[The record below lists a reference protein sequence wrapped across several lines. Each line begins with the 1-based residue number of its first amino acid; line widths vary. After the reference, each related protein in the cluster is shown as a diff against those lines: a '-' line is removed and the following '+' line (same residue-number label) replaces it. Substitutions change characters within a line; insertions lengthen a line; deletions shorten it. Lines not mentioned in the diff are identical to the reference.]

1 MASIPKRH
9 TYSGNVATERNNC
22 SLQRNNEMLYP
33 IRKSQRKHATFGPY
47 IVGSTLGEGEFGKV
61 KLGWSKA
68 SSPNEV
74 PKQVAIKLIRRDT
87 IKKDA
92 DKEVKIY
99 REINALKHL
108 THPNIIYLEEVLQ
121 NSKYIG
127 IVLEFVSG
135 GEFYKYIQRKRRLK
149 ESSAC
154 RLFAQLISG
163 VNYMHSKGLVH
174 RDLKLENLLMD
185 KHENLVITDFGFVN
199 EFFEDN
205 ELMRTSCGSPCYA
218 APELVVST
226 KAYEARKADVWSCGV
241 ILYAMLAGYLPWDDD
256 HENPTGDDIAR
267 LYQYITQTPLK
278 FPEYITPIPRDLL
291 RRILV
296 PNPRRRVS
304 LRAIQRHEWLKPHQ
318 AFLSIQP
325 NYWDEQLQKEHPQ
338 PATGG
343 DVGRHTTYSS
353 PTSSELKSRDRN
365 SLIIESTIEQSRL
378 SPKPVAT
385 RPDSSISI
393 SDSTLIP
400 NNTKR
405 NRIESRVVSDR
416 SIESNN
422 HKKNTT
428 NSFSQADQTTARH
441 SSRGNKHTS
450 VAGLLTI
457 PGSPTIVRTRNI
469 SSEPTGQVNAPNQT
483 TFTQE
488 DFHRVGNYHV
498 PRSKPRPTS
507 YYPGLIR
514 NTADDSLMDIP
525 VNKLNGK
532 VPDCKNLVSSKTPEG
547 NSSDIAHDATK
558 AAISNNSIIILSEG
572 PAVKISPVDYHYA
585 IGDLNYGDQPT
596 TEAIAKMNRD
606 LAYKMI
612 ENDASLEKAGPENE
626 SMIST
631 AKESNGSVSEEDTE
645 TRPHNVANPSNKSV
659 ISLEKEN
666 RKNYERKRFSF
677 MSLYSSLNGSRS
689 TVESRHSK
697 VNMPPASSRN
707 ISGQSNQS
715 SNKITQHQSR
725 ILANNSVSKVPTPD
739 KNINDG
745 GGRIVNPGNTGIGNS
760 GRPTRA
766 SVMISTLREEERS
779 TVPAEGHNVEAQT
792 STARKVLNFFKR
804 RSMRI

>member
-1 MASIPKRH
+1 MASVPKRH
-9 TYSGNVATERNNC
+9 TYSGNVATERNHHP
-22 SLQRNNEMLYP
+22 LQRNNEILYP
-33 IRKSQRKHATFGPY
+33 IRKSPRKHATFGPY

-205 ELMRTSCGSPCYA
+205 ELMSTSCGSPCYA

-325 NYWDEQLQKEHPQ
+325 NYWDEQLQKGHPQ
-338 PATGG
+338 LAAGG

-353 PTSSELKSRDRN
+353 PTSSHSKSRDRN
-365 SLIIESTIEQSRL
+365 SLIIESTIEQSRM
-378 SPKPVAT
+378 SPQPVAT

-405 NRIESRVVSDR
+405 NQTESRVVSDH
-416 SIESNN
+416 SSESNN
-422 HKKNTT
+422 HKRNTT
-428 NSFSQADQTTARH
+428 NSSLQAEQTARH
-441 SSRGNKHTS
+441 SSKGKKHTS
-450 VAGLLTI
+450 VTGLLTI
-457 PGSPTIVRTRNI
+457 PGSPTIARTRNI

-498 PRSKPRPTS
+498 PRNKPRPTS

-514 NTADDSLMDIP
+514 NTADESLMDIP
-525 VNKLNGK
+525 VNKLTGK
-532 VPDCKNLVSSKTPEG
+532 LPDCKNLVSSKKPEG
-547 NSSDIAHDATK
+547 ISSDTAHDATK
-558 AAISNNSIIILSEG
+558 AAVSNNSIIILPEG
-572 PAVKISPVDYHYA
+572 PAVKNSPVDYHYA

-606 LAYKMI
+606 LAHKII
-612 ENDASLEKAGPENE
+612 ENVAPLEKIDLEDE
-626 SMIST
+626 SVVST

-645 TRPHNVANPSNKSV
+645 IRPGNVVNPSNKSV
-659 ISLEKEN
+659 FSLEKEN

-689 TVESRHSK
+689 TVESRQSK
-697 VNMPPASSRN
+697 VNMPPVSSRN
-707 ISGQSNQS
+707 PSGQSNKS
-715 SNKITQHQSR
+715 STKITQQQPR
-725 ILANNSVSKVPTPD
+725 TLVDNGVPTIPTPAN
-739 KNINDG
+739 NINDG
-745 GGRIVNPGNTGIGNS
+745 GGRIVNSGNTGSGNPS
-760 GRPTRA
+760 RPMRA

-779 TVPAEGHNVEAQT
+779 TVSTEGHNVEAQT

>member
-1 MASIPKRH
+1 MASVPKRH
-9 TYSGNVATERNNC
+9 TYSGNVVTDRNHHSVQKTNDI
-22 SLQRNNEMLYP
+22 LHP
-33 IRKSQRKHATFGPY
+33 IRKNQRKHATFGPY

-61 KLGWSKA
+61 KLGWTKA
-68 SSPNEV
+68 FSPNEV
-74 PKQVAIKLIRRDT
+74 PKQVAIKLIRRDS

-163 VNYMHSKGLVH
+163 VDYMHSKGLVH
-174 RDLKLENLLMD
+174 RDLKLENLLLD

-278 FPEYITPIPRDLL
+278 FPEYITPVPRDLL

-304 LRAIQRHEWLKPHQ
+304 VRAIQRHEWLKPHH

-325 NYWDEQLQKEHPQ
+325 NYWDEQLRKERPQ
-338 PATGG
+338 LSTRG

-353 PTSSELKSRDRN
+353 PTSPDPKSRDRN
-365 SLIIESTIEQSRL
+365 SLIIESTMEQSRV
-378 SPKPVAT
+378 SPQPLASRSASST
-385 RPDSSISI
+385 DDSSLILNNAKMNEKELRVVGEHP
-393 SDSTLIP
+393 SDSTKYVRDIKNSP
-400 NNTKR
+400 SP
-405 NRIESRVVSDR
+405 IE
-416 SIESNN
+416 
-422 HKKNTT
+422 
-428 NSFSQADQTTARH
+428 QTTARH
-441 SSRGNKHTS
+441 SSKGKKHTS
-450 VAGLLTI
+450 VAGLVTI
-457 PGSPTIVRTRNI
+457 PGSPTTVRTRDI
-469 SSEPTGQVNAPNQT
+469 LSEPIGQVSDPGQKA
-483 TFTQE
+483 FTQE
-488 DFHRVGNYHV
+488 EFHRIGNYHV
-498 PRSKPRPTS
+498 PRSRPRPTS
-507 YYPGLIR
+507 YYPGLSR
-514 NTADDSLMDIP
+514 NNADNSLMDIP
-525 VNKLNGK
+525 VNKLGATGRSS
-532 VPDCKNLVSSKTPEG
+532 DSKNLDRLYNPEG
-547 NSSDIAHDATK
+547 KSLNAVHDSTK
-558 AAISNNSIIILSEG
+558 ATISNNAIMLLSEG
-572 PAVKISPVDYHYA
+572 PAAKTSPVDYHHA
-585 IGDLNYGDQPT
+585 IGDLNAGDQPT
-596 TEAIAKMNRD
+596 TEAIVKMNED
-606 LAYKMI
+606 LAYKAAESGSPREKI
-612 ENDASLEKAGPENE
+612 DPEND

-631 AKESNGSVSEEDTE
+631 KKEPNASTDDEGMETQPENVS
-645 TRPHNVANPSNKSV
+645 RSSKKSDA
-659 ISLEKEN
+659 SLNKEN
-666 RKNYERKRFSF
+666 KKNYDRKRFSF

-689 TVESRHSK
+689 TVESRNSK
-697 VNMPPASSRN
+697 GNSVAVSSRN
-707 ISGQSNQS
+707 PSGQSNKTGSKIAQQQS
-715 SNKITQHQSR
+715 GTISD
-725 ILANNSVSKVPTPD
+725 NSVLKVPNPD
-739 KNINDG
+739 TNANDG
-745 GGRIVNPGNTGIGNS
+745 GKRNETNDNAEDRNPGRS
-760 GRPTRA
+760 VRA
-766 SVMISTLREEERS
+766 SVMISTLREDGNTWS
-779 TVPAEGHNVEAQT
+779 GEGHNVDAQT

-804 RSMRI
+804 RSMRV